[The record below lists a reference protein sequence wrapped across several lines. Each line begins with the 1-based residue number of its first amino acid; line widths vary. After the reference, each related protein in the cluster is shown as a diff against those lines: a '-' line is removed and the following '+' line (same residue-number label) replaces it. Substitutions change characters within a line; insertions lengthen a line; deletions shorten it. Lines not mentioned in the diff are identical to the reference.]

1 VSGGEQRD
9 MGTLAAGGQNSI
21 LVTWVKAF
29 GRALDAAG
37 CDGSALLAEAGF
49 DLSHLGGPDARCPL
63 SKTGTLWR
71 VALEATG
78 DEAFGVKL
86 ASYFTHTAFH
96 ALGYG
101 LSASSSLKEA
111 FERVQH
117 YSHVVSDA
125 VGYRFYR
132 CGAEYHFYI
141 EPRTEVPIESI
152 DALVGTHLRMC
163 RSLIGREFSP
173 LSVELRRPRPT
184 VIDDFERLWR
194 APLRFNADH
203 NRLRFD
209 TTSIERVLDS
219 GNPELARLSDAVSAR
234 YLARIERHNMEARV
248 RTVLA
253 QRLQHSEPTQE
264 QVAEIL
270 NVSARTLQRKL
281 GDSGTTFKK
290 IVDETRHAQALAH
303 FSMPQMSV
311 NEVAHLLGFSCTSSF
326 TRAFRRWTGLS
337 PSQWRAGSGS
347 RPPHALPR
355 RSLGSVDQQ
364 GQSANAAYTLSRN
377 SIR

>member
-1 VSGGEQRD
+1 MR
-9 MGTLAAGGQNSI
+9 TLTATHENSI

-37 CDGSALLAEAGF
+37 CDGSALLAEVGF
-49 DLSHLGGPDARCPL
+49 DLNHLGGPDARCPL
-63 SKTGTLWR
+63 TKTGRLWQ

-86 ASYFTHTAFH
+86 ASYFSHTAFH

-101 LSASSSLKEA
+101 LSASSTLKEA

-125 VGYRFYR
+125 VGDRFYR
-132 CGAEYHFYI
+132 GGAEYHFYI
-141 EPRTEVPIESI
+141 EPRIEVPIESI

-163 RSLIGREFSP
+163 RSLIGRDFSP
-173 LSVELRRPRPT
+173 LSVELRRPRPA
-184 VIDDFERLWR
+184 VVDDFERLWR
-194 APLRFNADH
+194 APLRFNAEH

-209 TTSIERVLDS
+209 SASIERVLDS

-234 YLARIERHNMEARV
+234 YLARIERHNLEARV
-248 RTVLA
+248 RTVLM
-253 QRLQHSEPTQE
+253 QRRQHSEPTQE
-264 QVAEIL
+264 EVAETL

-303 FSMPQMSV
+303 FSMPHMSV
-311 NEVAHLLGFSCTSSF
+311 NEVTHLLGFSCSSSF

-337 PSQWRAGSGS
+337 PSEWRAGSGS
-347 RPPHALPR
+347 RTLHAPPR
-355 RSLGSVDQQ
+355 RSRGSVDQQ
-364 GQSANAAYTLSRN
+364 GQSANAAYTMSQN
-377 SIR
+377 SLR

>member
-1 VSGGEQRD
+1 MR
-9 MGTLAAGGQNSI
+9 TLTTTHQNSI

-37 CDGSALLAEAGF
+37 CDGSALLAQAGF
-49 DLSHLGGPDARCPL
+49 DLRHLGGPAARCPL
-63 SKTGTLWR
+63 TKTGRLWR

-101 LSASSSLKEA
+101 LSASSTLKEA

-152 DALVGTHLRMC
+152 DALVGMHLRMC
-163 RSLIGREFSP
+163 RSLIGRDFSP
-173 LSVELRRPRPT
+173 LSVELRRPRPA

-194 APLRFNADH
+194 APLRFNAEH
-203 NRLRFD
+203 NRMRFD
-209 TTSIERVLDS
+209 RASIERVLDS

-248 RTVLA
+248 RALLT
-253 QRLQHSEPTQE
+253 QRLQHSEPTE
-264 QVAEIL
+264 EEVAEIL

-281 GDSGTTFKK
+281 GDSGTTFRK
-290 IVDETRHAQALAH
+290 IVDETRHAWALAH

-311 NEVAHLLGFSCTSSF
+311 NEVTHLLGFSCSSSF

-337 PSQWRAGSGS
+337 PSEWRAGSAS
-347 RPPHALPR
+347 RTLPAPRR
-355 RSLGSVDQQ
+355 RSLGSVDQH
-364 GQSANAAYTLSRN
+364 GQSANAAYTMSRN
-377 SIR
+377 TVR

>member
-1 VSGGEQRD
+1 
-9 MGTLAAGGQNSI
+9 MGTLSATHQNSI

-63 SKTGTLWR
+63 AKTGKLWR

-101 LSASSSLKEA
+101 LSASSTLKEA

-117 YSHVVSDA
+117 YAHVVSDA
-125 VGYRFYR
+125 IEYRFHR

-152 DALVGTHLRMC
+152 DALVGMHLRMC
-163 RSLIGREFSP
+163 RSLIGRDFSP
-173 LSVELRRPRPT
+173 LSVELRRPRPV

-194 APLRFNADH
+194 APLRFNAEH
-203 NRLRFD
+203 NRLRLD
-209 TTSIERVLDS
+209 RESIERVLDS

-248 RTVLA
+248 RTVLT
-253 QRLQHSEPTQE
+253 QRLQHGEPSQE
-264 QVAEIL
+264 EVAQIL

-281 GDSGTTFKK
+281 GDSGTTFRK
-290 IVDETRHAQALAH
+290 IVDETRRALALAH
-303 FSMPQMSV
+303 FSVPQMSV
-311 NEVAHLLGFSCTSSF
+311 NEVTHLLGFSCSSSF

-337 PSQWRAGSGS
+337 PSEWRASNGSGT
-347 RPPHALPR
+347 PDAPAR
-355 RSLGSVDQQ
+355 RSGASVDQH
-364 GQSANAAYTLSRN
+364 GQSANATYAMPRDG
-377 SIR
+377 IR

>member
-1 VSGGEQRD
+1 
-9 MGTLAAGGQNSI
+9 MGPFDATQQNSI

-37 CDGSALLAEAGF
+37 CDGGALLAEAGF

-63 SKTGTLWR
+63 TKTGKLWR

-96 ALGYG
+96 SLGFG
-101 LSASSSLKEA
+101 LSVSSTLKEA
-111 FERVQH
+111 FERVQQ

-152 DALVGTHLRMC
+152 DALVGMYLRMC
-163 RSLIGREFSP
+163 RSLIGRDFSP
-173 LSVELRRPRPT
+173 LAIELRRPRPA
-184 VIDDFERLWR
+184 VIADFERLWR
-194 APLRFNADH
+194 APLRFGAEH
-203 NRLRFD
+203 NRMRFD
-209 TTSIERVLDS
+209 PTSIERVLES

-234 YLARIERHNMEARV
+234 YLARLERHNMEARV
-248 RTVLA
+248 RTVLT
-253 QRLQHSEPTQE
+253 QRLQHGEPTQE
-264 QVAEIL
+264 DVAEIL

-281 GDSGTTFKK
+281 SGKGTTFRK
-290 IVDETRHAQALAH
+290 IVDEVRRAQALAH
-303 FSMPQMSV
+303 FSTTQMSV
-311 NEVAHLLGFSCTSSF
+311 NEVTHLLGFSCSSSF
-326 TRAFRRWTGLS
+326 ARAFKRWTGLS
-337 PSQWRAGSGS
+337 PSEWRASSGA
-347 RPPHALPR
+347 RALHASPR
-355 RSLGSVDQQ
+355 RLSIEQHAA
-364 GQSANAAYTLSRN
+364 SAFNQR
-377 SIR
+377 R

>member
-1 VSGGEQRD
+1 
-9 MGTLAAGGQNSI
+9 MGTLGATHQNSI
-21 LVTWVKAF
+21 LVTWVRAF

-37 CDGSALLAEAGF
+37 CDGSGLLAQAGF

-63 SKTGTLWR
+63 TKTGKLWQ

-101 LSASSSLKEA
+101 LSASSTLKEA
-111 FERVQH
+111 FERVQQ
-117 YSHVVSDA
+117 YAPVVSDA

-141 EPRTEVPIESI
+141 EPRTEVPIEAI
-152 DALVGTHLRMC
+152 DALVGMHLRMC
-163 RSLIGREFSP
+163 RSLIGRDFSP
-173 LSVELRRPRPT
+173 LSVELRRPRPV
-184 VIDDFERLWR
+184 VIDEFERLWR
-194 APLRFNADH
+194 APLCFNAEH

-209 TTSIERVLDS
+209 PMSIERVLDS

-248 RTVLA
+248 RMVLT
-253 QRLQHSEPTQE
+253 QGLPQGEPTQE
-264 QVAEIL
+264 AVAEIL

-281 GDSGTTFKK
+281 SDSGTTFSR
-290 IVDETRHAQALAH
+290 ILDDLRRAQALAH
-303 FSMPQMSV
+303 FSTTQMTVS
-311 NEVAHLLGFSCTSSF
+311 EVTHLLGFSCGSSF
-326 TRAFRRWTGLS
+326 TRAFKRWTGLS
-337 PSQWRAGSGS
+337 PSEWRASGGSGS
-347 RPPHALPR
+347 RTPHAPLRPA
-355 RSLGSVDQQ
+355 LGTVDRHA
-364 GQSANAAYTLSRN
+364 QSPNPAYLLSRN
-377 SIR
+377 GIR

>member
-1 VSGGEQRD
+1 MRTV
-9 MGTLAAGGQNSI
+9 TAGGQNSI

-63 SKTGTLWR
+63 TKTGRLWR

-101 LSASSSLKEA
+101 LSASSTLKEA

-141 EPRTEVPIESI
+141 EPRIEVPIESI
-152 DALVGTHLRMC
+152 DALVGTHLRLC
-163 RSLIGREFSP
+163 RSLIGRDFSP
-173 LSVELRRPRPT
+173 LSVELRRPRPA

-194 APLRFNADH
+194 APLRFNAEH

-209 TTSIERVLDS
+209 RASIERVLDS
-219 GNPELARLSDAVSAR
+219 GNPELARASAR
-234 YLARIERHNMEARV
+234 RVPATPPPGPGRLGGGGAALYRARRERHNRDARV
-248 RTVLA
+248 RTVLT
-253 QRLQHSEPTQE
+253 QRL
-264 QVAEIL
+264 
-270 NVSARTLQRKL
+270 
-281 GDSGTTFKK
+281 
-290 IVDETRHAQALAH
+290 
-303 FSMPQMSV
+303 
-311 NEVAHLLGFSCTSSF
+311 
-326 TRAFRRWTGLS
+326 
-337 PSQWRAGSGS
+337 
-347 RPPHALPR
+347 
-355 RSLGSVDQQ
+355 
-364 GQSANAAYTLSRN
+364 
-377 SIR
+377 

>member
-1 VSGGEQRD
+1 
-9 MGTLAAGGQNSI
+9 MGTLGATQQNSI

-37 CDGSALLAEAGF
+37 CDGPALLAEAGF
-49 DLSHLGGPDARCPL
+49 DLGHLGGPDARCPL
-63 SKTGTLWR
+63 AKTGKLWQA
-71 VALEATG
+71 ALEATG

-101 LSASSSLKEA
+101 LSASSTLKEA

-152 DALVGTHLRMC
+152 DALVGMHLRMC
-163 RSLIGREFSP
+163 RSLIGRDFSP
-173 LSVELRRPRPT
+173 LSVELRRPRPR

-194 APLRFNADH
+194 APLCFAAEH
-203 NRLRFD
+203 NRLRLD
-209 TTSIERVLDS
+209 RESIERTLDS

-234 YLARIERHNMEARV
+234 YLARIERHNVDARV
-248 RTVLA
+248 RTLLA
-253 QRLQHSEPTQE
+253 QRLQHGEPTQE
-264 QVAEIL
+264 EVAQIL

-281 GDSGTTFKK
+281 GDSGTTFRR
-290 IVDETRHAQALAH
+290 IVDETRRALALAH

-311 NEVAHLLGFSCTSSF
+311 NEVTHLLGFSCSSSF

-337 PSQWRAGSGS
+337 PSAWRAGGGSGN
-347 RPPHALPR
+347 PCVPPR
-355 RSLGSVDQQ
+355 RPLGAADPH
-364 GQSANAAYTLSRN
+364 GQSVSAAYGMPRDG
-377 SIR
+377 IR

>member
-1 VSGGEQRD
+1 MR
-9 MGTLAAGGQNSI
+9 TLIAGGQNSI

-63 SKTGTLWR
+63 TKTGKLWQ

-101 LSASSSLKEA
+101 LSASSTLKEA

-125 VGYRFYR
+125 VGYRFHR

-163 RSLIGREFSP
+163 RSLIGRDFSP
-173 LSVELRRPRPT
+173 LSVELRRPRPA

-194 APLRFNADH
+194 APLRFNAEH
-203 NRLRFD
+203 NRLRFEPA
-209 TTSIERVLDS
+209 SIERVLDS

-248 RTVLA
+248 RTVLT
-253 QRLQHSEPTQE
+253 QRLQRSEPTQE
-264 QVAEIL
+264 EVAEIL

-303 FSMPQMSV
+303 LSMPQMSV
-311 NEVAHLLGFSCTSSF
+311 NEVTHLLGFSCSSSF
-326 TRAFRRWTGLS
+326 TRAFKRWTGLS
-337 PSQWRAGSGS
+337 PSEWRVGSAS
-347 RPPHALPR
+347 RTLHATPE
-355 RSLGSVDQQ
+355 RSLGSLDQH
-364 GQSANAAYTLSRN
+364 GQSANVAYNVSRN

>member
-1 VSGGEQRD
+1 
-9 MGTLAAGGQNSI
+9 MHTLIAGGQNSI

-63 SKTGTLWR
+63 TKTGKLWR

-101 LSASSSLKEA
+101 LSASSTLKEA

-132 CGAEYHFYI
+132 FGAEYHFYI
-141 EPRTEVPIESI
+141 EPRIEVPIESI

-163 RSLIGREFSP
+163 RSLIGRDFSP
-173 LSVELRRPRPT
+173 LSVELRRPHPA

-194 APLRFNADH
+194 APLRFNAEH

-209 TTSIERVLDS
+209 PASIERVLDS

-248 RTVLA
+248 RRVLT
-253 QRLQHSEPTQE
+253 QRLQNSAPTQE
-264 QVAEIL
+264 EVAAIL

-303 FSMPQMSV
+303 LSMPHMSV
-311 NEVAHLLGFSCTSSF
+311 NEVTHLLGFSCSSSF

-337 PSQWRAGSGS
+337 PSVWRAGSVSHTLEAPS
-347 RPPHALPR
+347 RR
-355 RSLGSVDQQ
+355 TRGSVDQHA
-364 GQSANAAYTLSRN
+364 QSANAAYTMSQN
-377 SIR
+377 NIR